1 MDHPTQTSAHVETNL
16 EYQSKLVLMSSVL
29 LMLTYAF
36 QELKFSDE
44 DLWLPKDEQIHEII
58 IRILIKKLSTLVEG
72 GLYKNYNETEENASC
87 LRGRIMFNQNIQQ
100 NLILKHRL
108 YCRYSELTQD
118 ILENQIIKSMLYSLG
133 LQAWLTDETR
143 NALLRLYQGFKFVS
157 VISLDRTSFTKLQFT
172 RLNEHYRSILK
183 ICEILFENSSIEI
196 NNVGKYESF
205 AFLIDMNRLFE
216 EFIREYLKQSLK
228 CHGYTVEPGSTYL
241 DEKEKIHL
249 MPGHDDTAPQGSPG
263 QAKSQ
268 GSPADTLAPEK
279 FTIKCKKN
287 FSIWRLMNYE
297 LLSNQYLD

>member
-1 MDHPTQTSAHVETNL
+1 
-16 EYQSKLVLMSSVL
+16 
-29 LMLTYAF
+29 
-36 QELKFSDE
+36 
-44 DLWLPKDEQIHEII
+44 
-58 IRILIKKLSTLVEG
+58 
-72 GLYKNYNETEENASC
+72 
-87 LRGRIMFNQNIQQ
+87 MFNQNIQQ

-133 LQAWLTDETR
+133 VQAWLTDETR

-183 ICEILFENSSIEI
+183 ICEILFENSLIEI

-228 CHGYTVEPGSTYL
+228 CHGYTVEPGSIYL

-249 MPGHDDTAPQGSPG
+249 IPDIVISKNGSP
-263 QAKSQ
+263 
-268 GSPADTLAPEK
+268 
-279 FTIKCKKN
+279 
-287 FSIWRLMNYE
+287 
-297 LLSNQYLD
+297 